1 MTDTQMKIAAIKT
14 EFPKHN
20 KICYSLASRPEET
33 GITFTKRALEL
44 AGEASAKKGVP
55 NRKDQ
60 NRLSC
65 WLPEIVRKT
74 FDECKKH
81 RGYKTDHDY
90 IIAMIMADAQIIA
103 KEKEKGAAHV

>member
-1 MTDTQMKIAAIKT
+1 MTSTQRAIEAIKT

-20 KICYSLASRPEET
+20 KICFSLASRPEET

-44 AGEASAKKGVP
+44 AGMAVSKKGVA

-65 WLPEIVRKT
+65 WLPEIVRKS
-74 FDECKKH
+74 FDECKKY

-103 KEKEKGAAHV
+103 EEKERGAAHV